1 MNKKRLFL
9 VVMSVILCAFQSIY
23 ANNPDPKDLTNWTD
37 GGKDYKDMYA
47 YDANWFDSTASEY
60 TISTPAEMAAFAKAS
75 VDNTFEGKTVK
86 LTADL
91 NMEKYGWVSI
101 GEKGFKGTF
110 DGMGHTIAYM
120 SYRDESSALAWGL
133 FHTIDGGTVKNVIV
147 AESTFTNDKTGAK
160 CPAVGGI
167 AAILKGNGTITNC
180 GFSGA
185 VQLPFDKGAENLG
198 KMKGL
203 IGGIVGILEE
213 GTIDNCYAMNNAPIV
228 PNDTIYGNIAGKSNG
243 TISNCYFLVN
253 DTLPDAVN
261 KNQAQSTQT
270 NVLAKENG
278 SFASGEIAYL
288 LNANS
293 KGTWG
298 QNKSIP
304 VLAGEN
310 VPVIYKI
317 DYSSEEENGK
327 VTGAEFAGQGTTVT
341 LTSSASDG
349 YIVSDLQ
356 VTNAKLINYSTFA
369 MPDKDVT
376 VTYAVKA
383 IPTTIMAFPAEGIKS
398 KSFIAKWNKVDGAT
412 DYKVTVKKGSEVLG
426 SYNAISVGD
435 VTSVEVEGLAQ
446 NSDYTYTVQSVTGAT
461 TSSESNSITVT
472 TANVEVSIPSVERRA
487 LTAAWDK
494 VDDAD
499 TYVVSL
505 MDQTGGI
512 TSVET
517 ADCEYRFAG
526 LDVASVYT
534 VIVSANNKEG
544 ELLTVS
550 APMVVTTLLDYGTQ
564 LTNSAFEAW
573 EKERLLAE
581 PVGWNSFT
589 SGEGPLMTMTNSDAH
604 MEKSEIIRPGSTGT
618 ASVRIW
624 TKTVMSIP
632 ANGNL
637 TSGKINSGS
646 MTATD
651 PANHNRTFIEDPEFN
666 QPLNGARPD
675 SLTVWVNYSS
685 NGNAEMSA
693 RIAATIH
700 DAYNYAD
707 PSSTED
713 SLHAVAKAEMN
724 YKAIDATKGGWQR
737 LSIPFDYDL
746 KGFDA
751 FYEKMNNSQ
760 FWKDSLKVEEFV
772 RPTSADYMLVTFAT
786 NATPGVGEYGD
797 QVYIDDMVLVYN
809 PTLNLVKTDKVSY
822 VPGSKLSVD
831 YTLDG
836 TMSPSNLSSEPN
848 VVSLELSDANG
859 GFDKP
864 VVLAQIVTDNGGMLS
879 ADLIDNLALGNYKIR
894 IVTTNYPMIS
904 NELSIAVVAPE
915 AEALAATEVRENS
928 FIANWKAPAD
938 AEPTDY
944 LLTVK
949 EGDAV
954 LEGYNDKAT
963 GKVTNCLVEGL
974 TGGAS
979 YTYTVKAVYGET
991 VSEESNIISVET
1003 LATGI
1008 EDVTSDKVSVY
1019 PTLAVDVL
1027 YVIGVAEG
1035 SNYVIYDAA
1044 GSAVNTGKLSANKIN
1059 VAELN
1064 TGVYFIETQFGKAR
1078 FIKK

>member
-23 ANNPDPKDLTNWTD
+23 ANDPKDLTNWTD
-37 GGKDYKDMYA
+37 GGKDYDNKYA

-75 VDNTFEGKTVK
+75 VNNTFEGKIVR
-86 LTADL
+86 LAADL

-110 DGMGHTIAYM
+110 DGMGHTITYM

-160 CPAVGGI
+160 SPGVGGI
-167 AAILKGNGTITNC
+167 AAILKGNGTISNC

-243 TISNCYFLVN
+243 TISKCYYLAN
-253 DTLPDAVN
+253 DTLPNAVN
-261 KNQAQSTQT
+261 KDQIQGTQT
-270 NVLAKENG
+270 NVLAKESD

-288 LNANS
+288 LNINS
-293 KGTWG
+293 KDTWG
-298 QNKSIP
+298 QNNAIP
-304 VLAGEN
+304 VLAGDN
-310 VPVIYKI
+310 VPAIYKI
-317 DYSSEEENGK
+317 DYLSEEEHGK
-327 VTGAEFAGQGTTVT
+327 VTGAAYAGKGTTVT
-341 LTSSASDG
+341 LASSAAEG
-349 YIVSDLQ
+349 YVVTDLK
-356 VTNAKLINYSTFA
+356 VNNATLVNYSTFI
-369 MPDKDVT
+369 MPDKDV
-376 VTYAVKA
+376 AVSYVVRA
-383 IPTTIMAFPAEGIKS
+383 IPATIMAFPAEDVKS
-398 KSFIAKWNKVDGAT
+398 KSFVAKWNKVDGAT
-412 DYKVTVKKGSEVLG
+412 DYKVTVKKGNTVLDL
-426 SYNAISVGD
+426 YNAIAVGN
-435 VTSVEVEGLAQ
+435 VTSVEVKGLAQ
-446 NSDYTYTVQSVTGAT
+446 NSDYTYTVQSVTGDI
-461 TSSESNSITVT
+461 TSTESNNITVT

-487 LTAAWDK
+487 LTVVWDA
-494 VDDAD
+494 VNDAD
-499 TYVVSL
+499 NYVVSL
-505 MDQTGGI
+505 TDKSGGT
-512 TSVET
+512 TSIET
-517 ADCEYRFAG
+517 KDCEYRYAG
-526 LDVASVYT
+526 LDVASAYT
-534 VIVSANNKEG
+534 VVVTANNKEG
-544 ELLTVS
+544 EPLTIS
-550 APMVVTTLLDYGTQ
+550 APVIATTTLDYGKQ

-573 EKERLLAE
+573 EKQRLLAE

-589 SGEGPLMTMTNSDAH
+589 SGGGPLMTMTNGDAH
-604 MEKSEIIRPGSTGT
+604 MEKSETIRPGSTGA

-624 TKTVMSIP
+624 TKTIATVP

-637 TSGKINSGS
+637 TTGKINSGS

-651 PANHNRTFIEDPEFN
+651 PSNHNRTFVEDPEFN

-707 PSSTED
+707 PSATED
-713 SLHAVAKAEMN
+713 SLHAVAKAEIN
-724 YKAIDATKGGWQR
+724 YKAIDATNGGWQR
-737 LSIPFDYDL
+737 LSIPFDYEL

-751 FYEKMNNSQ
+751 FYERMNNSQ
-760 FWKDSLKVEEFV
+760 YWKDSLNVEEFT

-786 NATPGVGEYGD
+786 NATPGVGKYGD

-822 VPGSKLSVD
+822 VSGSKISVD
-831 YTLDG
+831 YTLEG
-836 TMSPSNLSSEPN
+836 TMSPSNLNSEPN
-848 VVSLELSDANG
+848 VVSLELSDAKG

-864 VVLAQIVTDNGGMLS
+864 SVLAQIVTDNGGVLS
-879 ADLIDNLALGNYKIR
+879 ATLEDNLALGNYKLR

-904 NELSIAVVAPE
+904 NELSIEIVAPV
-915 AEALAATEVRENS
+915 AEALAATEVRDNS

-991 VSEESNIISVET
+991 ASEESNIISVET

-1044 GSAVNTGKLSANKIN
+1044 GSAVNTGKLSANKVN